1 MKRILIYSHDTY
13 GLGNIRRMLSVVEFL
28 VDKDPDVS
36 ALILSGSPMMQA
48 FRLSDRIDYI
58 KLPCLQRDQDGQY
71 ESKFLELTYERL
83 LSLRADLILNTI
95 LNFEPDL
102 IIVDKKPLG
111 VQNEIAPALD
121 VLRRRANRAKL
132 VLLLRE
138 ILDEP
143 EKTKGVWARNGYHDT
158 IQELYDA
165 VLVVGSEAV
174 FDTAKEYEF
183 PMSTQQKMRYCG
195 YIDKPN
201 SPRAPKQIREELGI
215 GDDTLVVV
223 TAGGGKDG
231 YHLMDV
237 ALSAFATSVRP
248 PDTHL
253 LLILGP
259 EMDQS
264 ERNLLVSA
272 ADGNDSVTVFEYT
285 TEMMTYLNAAD
296 VVVSMAGYNSV
307 TELLSLG
314 KPAVLVPRTVP
325 VLEQWI
331 RATRLEKLGL
341 FSVIHPDQ
349 VTPRVFL
356 AVLKRAL
363 KKGSNQTG
371 SDNTIDM
378 NALENIRD
386 SVNTLL
392 KARNRSGWPQLLMT
406 NGGVETGEFT
416 QLGPRLPIGAK
427 QRQRKHW

>member
-1 MKRILIYSHDTY
+1 MKKLLVYSHDTY
-13 GLGNIRRMLSVVEFL
+13 GLGNIRRMLSVVEHL
-28 VDKDPDVS
+28 VEKDPEMS

-58 KLPCLQRDQDGQY
+58 KLPCLQRDREGQY
-71 ESKFLELTYERL
+71 ESKFLELSYERL

-111 VQNEIAPALD
+111 VQNEMAPALD

-143 EKTKGVWARNGYHDT
+143 EKTKDVWERNGYHDT

-165 VLVVGSEAV
+165 VLVVGSENV
-174 FDTAKEYEF
+174 FDTAKEYGF
-183 PMSTQQKMRYCG
+183 PMSTRERMRYCG

-201 SPRAPKQIREELGI
+201 NCRPSTDVRQELNI
-215 GDDTLVVV
+215 TDETLVVV

-237 ALSAFATSVRP
+237 ALTAFSTSARP
-248 PDTHL
+248 SDTHL

-264 ERNLLVSA
+264 ERDLLVNASA
-272 ADGNDSVTVFEYT
+272 EMTSVTVFEYT

-307 TELLSLG
+307 TELLSLE

-349 VTPRVFL
+349 ITPRVFL
-356 AVLKRAL
+356 AVLRRAL
-363 KKGSNQTG
+363 KNGSCKPD
-371 SDNTIDM
+371 SRSHFDM

-386 SVNTLL
+386 SLNTLL

-406 NGGVETGEFT
+406 PGGVETGEFS
-416 QLGPRLPIGAK
+416 QIGPRLPLDAK
-427 QRQRKHW
+427 QKQRNF